1 MKVDVLDLEGKKLRE
16 VELPSAI
23 FEAPINIDLMHQAY
37 VRQMANARLGTH
49 DTKVRGEVAGGGAKP
64 WKQKGTGRARQGSR
78 RAAQWVGGGRI
89 HTPHPRSYEQRM
101 PKKMRQ
107 AALRSA
113 LSAKAADAGVV
124 VVDEFALSEAK
135 TRVMVAALK
144 NLVGQSTALV
154 LLPEKDQAY
163 ELAARTANNL
173 TDTKVL
179 LAGYLNIR
187 DLFGYDKLILPVKA
201 LDALVANLG

>member
-1 MKVDVLDLEGKKLRE
+1 MKVDVLNIQGEKLRE
-16 VELPSAI
+16 VDLPAAV
-23 FEAPINIDLMHQAY
+23 FEAPINVDLMHQAY
-37 VRQMANARLGTH
+37 IRQMANARLGTH
-49 DTKVRGEVAGGGAKP
+49 QTKVRGEVSGGGAKP

-113 LSAKAADAGVV
+113 LSAKAAEAGVV
-124 VVDEFALSEAK
+124 VVDELVLSEAK
-135 TRVMVAALK
+135 TRVMVEALQ
-144 NLVGQSTALV
+144 NLVGTSTALV
-154 LLPEKDQAY
+154 VLPEKDQAY
-163 ELAARTANNL
+163 DMVMRSADNL
-173 TDTKVL
+173 SDTKVL

>member
-23 FEAPINIDLMHQAY
+23 FEAPINVDLMHQAY

-64 WKQKGTGRARQGSR
+64 YKQKGTGRARQGSR

-124 VVDEFALSEAK
+124 VIDEFSLSEAK
-135 TRVMVAALK
+135 TKVMVQTLK
-144 NLVGQSTALV
+144 NLVGASTALV
-154 LLPEKDQAY
+154 VLPEKGEAY
-163 ELAARTANNL
+163 DLVTKTTNNL
-173 TDTKVL
+173 GDTKVL

>member
-23 FEAPINIDLMHQAY
+23 FEAPINVDLMHQAY

-49 DTKVRGEVAGGGAKP
+49 ETKVRSEVAGGGSKP

-113 LSAKAADAGVV
+113 LSAKAADAGVLV
-124 VVDEFALSEAK
+124 IDEFSLSEAK
-135 TRVMVAALK
+135 TKVMATALK
-144 NLVGQSTALV
+144 NLTGGSRALV
-154 LLPEKDQAY
+154 VLPAKDDAY
-163 ELAARTANNL
+163 DLVTRTTNNL
-173 TDTKVL
+173 SDTKVL
-179 LAGYLNIR
+179 LVGYLNIR